1 MGPRTGTAFCWPLI
15 LVFVVWGSPLS
26 ALDFGHEVK
35 LMGQLVAYGSA
46 PHLVWMIRDEKGLLY
61 YPAGKLQE
69 DLPKLLPLTYW
80 WTGVLE
86 RPVVGFG
93 IPAHKGSF
101 RILHWKARDSE
112 SESPVGVDTFPSSGM
127 IKAPDTE
134 GYLGPPERFGGG

>member
-1 MGPRTGTAFCWPLI
+1 MGPRAETAWFWVLI
-15 LVFVVWGSPLS
+15 LIVAVWAPPLV
-26 ALDFGHEVK
+26 ALEFGHEVK

-86 RPVVGFG
+86 RPVTGFG

-101 RILHWKARDSE
+101 RILHWKARDSGN
-112 SESPVGVDTFPSSGM
+112 ESPIVVDSLHGNGM
-127 IKAPDTE
+127 INSPDT
-134 GYLGPPERFGGG
+134 